1 MNVVLDDK
9 IVSEIKNIT
18 KSKNLVEAI
27 EKMLYEYKR
36 VQNTKKIANDI
47 NIALDDIKKDK
58 VYDLKSFLDEI

>member
-9 IVSEIKNIT
+9 IVTEIKNIT
-18 KSKNLVEAI
+18 KSNNLVEAI

-47 NIALDDIKKDK
+47 NIALDDVKKGK